1 MEGAIN
7 LLIVL
12 VFAIIVG
19 TIVLR
24 KLFKNSIFLRIGAI
38 WIINVFITVVN
49 SRIHYN
55 NPEAYPFWAALV
67 GGLSFTAILLYSVS
81 VWVRKPFSQLVDNIK
96 DLSKGDLNIISNKQ
110 FNKKY
115 VGELK
120 TLNNSIIDLSNIFK
134 TSLAKIN
141 NSAQNVDLLGVESN
155 KMSKAL
161 SKGTNEQASALEEIS
176 ASMEEMN
183 ANINATNEN
192 ANKTHHVTSET
203 NSKLV
208 LSAES
213 AQELNQAMALIA
225 EKIKIID
232 TIAVETNLLAIN
244 AAIEAKQA
252 GEAGAGFSVVAGEVK
267 KLAEVSK
274 KAADEIKEI
283 TEKGLNLSEIV
294 SKHLNEATPSMSAT
308 MNLMEEISVASSELK
323 SGSDQVTSAINSI
336 NLITQNNAK
345 MSEEMSDN
353 SNQLSN
359 QSHELIKN
367 IDFFKI

>member
-1 MEGAIN
+1 MEGALN

-55 NPEAYPFWAALV
+55 NPEAYPFWAALI

-96 DLSKGDLNIISNKQ
+96 ELSKGDLNIINSKE
-110 FNKKY
+110 FKKKY
-115 VGELK
+115 VGELN

-134 TSLAKIN
+134 ISLTKIN
-141 NSAQNVDLLGVESN
+141 DSANNVDQLGVDSSN
-155 KMSKAL
+155 MSQAL

-192 ANKTHHVTSET
+192 ATKTHLVTSET
-203 NSKLV
+203 NSKLQ

-213 AQELNQAMALIA
+213 AQELNQAMTLIA
-225 EKIKIID
+225 EKIKVID
-232 TIAVETNLLAIN
+232 AIAIQTDLLAIN

-267 KLAEVSK
+267 KLAEISK
-274 KAADEIKEI
+274 KAADEIKDI
-283 TEKGLNLSEIV
+283 TEKGLNLSKQV
-294 SKHLNEATPSMSAT
+294 SLHLEEATPSMNDT

-323 SGSDQVTSAINSI
+323 SGSNQITSAIDSI

-353 SNQLSN
+353 SRKLSN